1 MKKTK
6 IAIIGTRG
14 IPAAYGG
21 FETFAEEVAIRLV
34 EKKIDTIVIG
44 DASNSFVET
53 NYKGVQITNS
63 KYSKPA
69 NPLAFYYDSLKM
81 ARQEG
86 ATFALM
92 CGVGGSLV
100 IPFFRNKGMAIAVN
114 PDGLGFKRD
123 KYVWWKKAVF
133 FSQYLM
139 ASIITKHIVCDSVGI
154 KSYYQNVFK
163 RRKNISVI
171 EYGTYLNPFCE
182 EGIDLNKALSKF
194 NYEYK
199 SSEFHLVVSRLEPEN
214 NVETIIKGYLASEKK
229 FPLVIVGNTN
239 TKHAK
244 DLVRYKNKNIHFIEG
259 IYNKEQLMTLRAA
272 SLTYLHGHSVGGT
285 NPSLLEAMGSKNC
298 CICHDNEFNREVIQN
313 SGLFFSIPLEVSNH
327 IVTMEQEK
335 NESEL
340 MNYKKGVYNRAINY
354 YNWNRITNDYLKL
367 AQSFSN

>member
-1 MKKTK
+1 MTNIK
-6 IAIIGTRG
+6 IAIVGTRG
-14 IPAAYGG
+14 IPANYGG
-21 FETFAEEVAIRLV
+21 FESFAEEVAVRLV
-34 EKKIDTIVIG
+34 EKKIETIVIG
-44 DASNSFVET
+44 DSSNSFDEV
-53 NYKGVQITNS
+53 NYKGVQIINS
-63 KYSKPA
+63 KHSKPG
-69 NPLAFYYDSLKM
+69 NPLAFYYNSLKI

-86 ATFALM
+86 ATFALI

-100 IPFFRNKGMAIAVN
+100 IPFFSNKGMTIAVN

-123 KYVWWKKAVF
+123 KYVWWKKIVF

-139 ASIITKHIVCDSVGI
+139 ASIISKHIVCDSAGI
-154 KSYYQNVFK
+154 KAYYKKVFK

-199 SSEFHLVVSRLEPEN
+199 YSEFHLVVSRLEPEN

-244 DLVRYKNKNIHFIEG
+244 DLVKCQNKNIHFIDG
-259 IYNKEQLMTLRAA
+259 VYNKEQLMTLRAA

-313 SGLFFSIPLEVSNH
+313 NGLFFSTPLDVSKH
-327 IVTMEQEK
+327 ILDMEQEK
-335 NESEL
+335 NKSVTSKESKFEIL
-340 MNYKKGVYNRAINY
+340 SLINY
-354 YNWNRITNDYLKL
+354 TE
-367 AQSFSN
+367 